1 MNNVFLYDHVR
12 TPRGKGRPDGALHTI
27 APVHLA
33 ATVLRS
39 LKDRNHIDPADIEDV
54 GLGVVMPV
62 GEQGADITRA
72 ALLQAGYG
80 ETVSGYQINRFCTSG
95 LDTLKMGFGL
105 IASGQADAV
114 IGGGV
119 ESMSRVAI
127 GSDGGAA
134 YSDPTLGRQY
144 PYIPNGVCAD
154 LMATL
159 DGFSREDLDAYGV
172 ESQRRAAVA
181 QQSGWFAPS
190 LVAVHDAFGEEVLSR
205 DEALRPGTTMA
216 DLAKLKPTFVA
227 AGEAGFDAIVLRR
240 YPYLE
245 AVQHLHTGGT
255 SSGIVDGACAVL
267 LGSQAYGARQGLRP
281 RARIVAAA
289 TCASE
294 PLLSL
299 GGPIPVT
306 DKVLARAGLSIADID
321 LFEINEAFAVVPM
334 RYMQH
339 YGIAHDRINANGGAI
354 ALGHPLGATG
364 AILLG
369 TALDELERRGLSRA
383 LITLCAAAGQATALI
398 IERV

>member
-12 TPRGKGRPDGALHTI
+12 TPRGKGRPDGALHTV

-33 ATVLRS
+33 AAVLRA
-39 LKDRNHIDPADIEDV
+39 LKERNRIEPEDLEDV

-62 GEQGADITRA
+62 GEQGADIARA
-72 ALLQAGYG
+72 ALLAAGYG
-80 ETVSGYQINRFCTSG
+80 ESVAGYQINRFCTSG

-134 YSDPTLGRQY
+134 YTDPRLGQQY
-144 PYIPNGVCAD
+144 PYVPNGVCAD

-159 DGFSREDLDAYGV
+159 DGFTREDLDAYAV
-172 ESQRRAAVA
+172 ESQRRAAMA
-181 QQSGWFAPS
+181 REQGWFDASILP
-190 LVAVHDAFGEEVLSR
+190 VHDAFGGLLLQR
-205 DEALRPGTTMA
+205 DEAPRPGISME
-216 DLAKLKPTFVA
+216 DLAKLKPSFIA

-240 YPYLE
+240 YPHLE
-245 AVQHLHTGGT
+245 AVRHMHTGGS

-267 LGSQAYGARQGLRP
+267 LGSGAYGERRGLRP
-281 RARIVAAA
+281 RARIVATA

-306 DKVLARAGLSIADID
+306 DKVLARAGLRIDDID
-321 LFEINEAFAVVPM
+321 LFEVNEAFAVVPM
-334 RYMQH
+334 RYMRH
-339 YGIAHDRINANGGAI
+339 FGIPHERMNVNGGAI

-369 TALDELERRGLSRA
+369 TVLDELERRGLARA
-383 LITLCAAAGQATALI
+383 LVTLCAAAGQATAVI
-398 IERV
+398 IERA

>member
-1 MNNVFLYDHVR
+1 
-12 TPRGKGRPDGALHTI
+12 
-27 APVHLA
+27 
-33 ATVLRS
+33 
-39 LKDRNHIDPADIEDV
+39 
-54 GLGVVMPV
+54 
-62 GEQGADITRA
+62 
-72 ALLQAGYG
+72 
-80 ETVSGYQINRFCTSG
+80 
-95 LDTLKMGFGL
+95 MGFGL
-105 IASGQADAV
+105 IASGQAEAV

-134 YSDPTLGRQY
+134 YTDPRLGQQY
-144 PYIPNGVCAD
+144 PYVPNGVCAD

-159 DGFSREDLDAYGV
+159 DGFTRDDLDAYAL
-172 ESQRRAAVA
+172 ESQHRAAA
-181 QQSGWFAPS
+181 AREQGWFDASITP
-190 LVAVHDAFGEEVLSR
+190 VHDAFGQLLLQR
-205 DEALRPGTTMA
+205 DEAPRPGISME
-216 DLAKLKPTFVA
+216 DLAKLKPSFVA

-240 YPYLE
+240 YPHLE
-245 AVQHLHTGGT
+245 AVRHMHTGGS

-267 LGSQAYGARQGLRP
+267 LGSGAYGERRGLRP
-281 RARIVAAA
+281 RARIVATA

-306 DKVLARAGLSIADID
+306 DKVLARAGLRIDDID
-321 LFEINEAFAVVPM
+321 LFEVNEAFAVVPM
-334 RYMQH
+334 RYMRH
-339 YGIAHDRINANGGAI
+339 FGIPHDRMNVNGGAI

-383 LITLCAAAGQATALI
+383 LVTLCAAAGQATAVI